1 MPCNEAMRCF
11 EGDWLEEMEEEEEEE
26 EEEKIGSSSGDEK
39 F

>member
-26 EEEKIGSSSGDEK
+26 EEKIGSSSGDEK

>member
-11 EGDWLEEMEEEEEEE
+11 EGDWLEEMEEEEEE
-26 EEEKIGSSSGDEK
+26 KIGSSSGDEK